1 MVVNTPFPTSLTAQA
16 VKAKAEKLGADLVG
30 IADGAVMDRYPPD
43 PDNPRTPSHITEM
56 DGARVIVLAKRIS
69 IATSRLPKWDDQ
81 HKFYGDE
88 LLISALEEIAL
99 DLVFWMED
107 NGAPALLVPYHHVD
121 PLKFA
126 KGKDTQA
133 THPLSAE
140 HAAVEAGLGTLG
152 LNRQLITPEFGPRVV
167 LGLVM
172 TSADLE
178 PDRKLEDALCLGPE
192 CGRCLKACPADAV
205 RHWDRDWLACDRFR
219 SPFGFEFLSDYLGNV
234 LQEPDQAKKV
244 GMLRGRETSEMFQ
257 AMMRGAGIL
266 TGCRRC
272 ADVCPVGEDYE
283 ELLKKWLDDVPEETP
298 EKLARLVEMAALAEL
313 PQTYRQ
319 QQRWIGTVKAGE
331 ET

>member
-1 MVVNTPFPTSLTAQA
+1 MNKPFLTTLTSDA
-16 VKAKAEKLGADLVG
+16 VKTKAKELGADLVG
-30 IADGAVMDRYPPD
+30 IADGAVMDQYPPD
-43 PDNPRTPSHITEM
+43 PDNPRTPSHITEF

-69 IATSRLPKWDDQ
+69 FATSRLPAWNDQ

-88 LLISALEEIAL
+88 LLISALEELSL

-107 NGAPALLVPYHHVD
+107 NGAPALLVPYRHVD
-121 PLKFA
+121 PLKFT

-152 LNRQLITPEFGPRVV
+152 LNRQLITPEFGPRVI
-167 LGLVM
+167 LGLLM

-178 PDRKLEDALCLGPE
+178 PDKKRETALCLGPE

-205 RHWDRDWLACDRFR
+205 RHWDRDWLACDKFR
-219 SPFGFEFLSDYLGNV
+219 SPFGFDFLSDYLTSV
-234 LQEPDQAKKV
+234 LEEPDQAKKI
-244 GMLRGRETSEMFQ
+244 GMLRGMETSEMFQ

-283 ELLKKWLDDVPEETP
+283 TLLKKWLDVIAEETP
-298 EKLARLVEMAALAEL
+298 EKSARLADIAAADQR
-313 PQTYRQ
+313 PPAYRQ
-319 QQRWIGTVKAGE
+319 QERWIGAL
-331 ET
+331 ETGD

>member
-1 MVVNTPFPTSLTAQA
+1 VNKPIPTSLTAEA
-16 VKAKAEKLGADLVG
+16 VKSKAKELGADLVG
-30 IADGAVMDRYPPD
+30 IADGAIMDQYPPD
-43 PDNPRTPSHITEM
+43 PDYPRTPSHITAI

-69 IATSRLPKWDDQ
+69 FATSRLPAWNDQ

-88 LLISALEEIAL
+88 LLISALEELAL

-121 PLKFA
+121 PLKFE

-152 LNRQLITPEFGPRVV
+152 LNYQLITPEFGPRVI

-172 TSADLE
+172 TSADIM
-178 PDRKLEDALCLGPE
+178 PDIKMKNALCLGPE

-205 RHWDRDWLACDRFR
+205 QHWGRDWASCDKYR
-219 SPFGFEFLSDYLGNV
+219 SPFGFEFLSDYLTSI
-234 LQEPDQAKKV
+234 LKEPDQVQKI
-244 GMLRGRETSEMFQ
+244 GMLRGMESSEIFQ
-257 AMMRGAGIL
+257 AMLRGSGII

-283 ELLKKWLDDVPEETP
+283 DMLKKWVDEISEETP
-298 EKLARLVEMAALAEL
+298 QKLKRLEAMVSAAQIPEGYGS
-313 PQTYRQ
+313 QC
-319 QQRWIGTVKAGE
+319 RWIGEFNSGN
-331 ET
+331 

>member
-1 MVVNTPFPTSLTAQA
+1 MNKPIPTSLTAEA
-16 VKAKAEKLGADLVG
+16 VKSKAKELGADLVG
-30 IADGAVMDRYPPD
+30 IADGAIMDQYPPD
-43 PDNPRTPSHITEM
+43 PDYPRTPSHITAI

-69 IATSRLPKWDDQ
+69 FATSRLPAWNDQ

-88 LLISALEEIAL
+88 LLISALEELAL

-121 PLKFA
+121 PLKFE
-126 KGKDTQA
+126 KGMDTQA

-152 LNRQLITPEFGPRVV
+152 LNYQLITPEFGPRVI

-172 TSADLE
+172 TSADIM
-178 PDRKLEDALCLGPE
+178 PDTKLKNALCLGPE

-205 RHWDRDWLACDRFR
+205 QHWGRDWASCDKYR
-219 SPFGFEFLSDYLGNV
+219 SPFGFEFLSDYLTSI
-234 LQEPDQAKKV
+234 LKEPDQVQKI
-244 GMLRGRETSEMFQ
+244 GMLRGMESSEIFQ
-257 AMMRGAGIL
+257 AMLRGSGII

-283 ELLKKWLDDVPEETP
+283 DMLKKWVDEISEETP
-298 EKLARLVEMAALAEL
+298 QKLKRLQAMVSAAQIPEGYGS
-313 PQTYRQ
+313 QC
-319 QQRWIGTVKAGE
+319 RWIGEFYSGN
-331 ET
+331 